1 MIENLITYYLNLN
14 RIGAYEN
21 NNIQIQNDDQ
31 EFGYNKQMIDEAT
44 GILSNYIY
52 KYINVEIVNVM
63 FRFLCNQFD

>member
-63 FRFLCNQFD
+63 LRFLCNQFD